1 MQTHRDVRGLTMID
15 VLLVEDDHTLSG
27 SLADYLTEV
36 GFEVDFAFDG
46 QACLE
51 RTVQQRYDAI
61 VMDVTMPR
69 LNGLHACKALR
80 KRQDQTPILLLTARD
95 TLADKL
101 DGYEAGA
108 DDYLVKP
115 FEPQELVCRLHAL
128 LRRGKLP
135 ANVEQQKC
143 GELLIDLKQ
152 HKVYR
157 EGVAIE
163 LQTVPIRLL
172 SLLAEAAP
180 NAVSRKKL
188 ENALWPDELPES
200 DPLRTHIYRLRQVLD
215 RPFKRELIK
224 TVHGRGY
231 RLAIPE

>member
-1 MQTHRDVRGLTMID
+1 MIEI
-15 VLLVEDDHTLSG
+15 LLVEDDHALAG
-27 SLADYLTEV
+27 SLADYLSEV

-51 RTVQQRYDAI
+51 RTLLQRYDVI
-61 VMDVTMPR
+61 VMDVTMPK

-80 KRQDQTPILLLTARD
+80 KRQDHTPVLFLTARD

-128 LRRGKLP
+128 LRRGKLG
-135 ANVEQQKC
+135 ADAEQLCC
-143 GELLIDLKQ
+143 GELVIDFKRN
-152 HKVYR
+152 KVHR
-157 EGVAIE
+157 DGVAID

-172 SLLAEAAP
+172 ALLAEAAP
-180 NAVSRKKL
+180 NAVSRRQL

-215 RPFKRELIK
+215 RPFERELIK

-231 RLAIPE
+231 RLAIPD